1 MKIFI
6 AGHTGLVG
14 SALKRAVESSEEHT
28 FVGRT
33 RQELDLTDFG
43 AVKSF
48 FGKEKPEAVILAA
61 AKVGG
66 IMANKSQPVE
76 FLLENLKIQN
86 AVIEAAF
93 QSQIPRLL
101 FLGSSCIYPRDAAQ
115 PIKEESLLTGKLE
128 ESNEAYAIAK
138 IAGLKLREAYRKQF
152 GMRWISAM
160 PTNVYGPGDKFDLES
175 GHVLPSLLHRF
186 YLAKQQNDS
195 SVTLWGS
202 GSPLREF
209 IYADDLANALL
220 VLLKDFDD
228 PGHINIGSGR
238 EISIRDLAELIAD
251 IVGFEGSI
259 FWDHSMPNGTPQKLL
274 DSTKI
279 QGLGWSPKVSLED
292 GIRKTYES
300 LAERNKLTK

>member
-14 SALKRAVESSEEHT
+14 SALKRAVESSEEYT

-33 RQELDLTDFG
+33 RQELELTDFG
-43 AVKSF
+43 LVKSF
-48 FGKEKPEAVILAA
+48 FEKEKPEAVVLAA

-66 IMANKSQPVE
+66 ILANKSQPVE

-138 IAGLKLREAYRKQF
+138 IAGLKLVEAYRKQF

-160 PTNVYGPGDKFDLES
+160 PTNVYGPGDKYDLES
-175 GHVLPSLLHRF
+175 GHVLPSLLHKF
-186 YLAKQQNDS
+186 YLAKQHNDS

-209 IYADDLANALL
+209 IYSDYLANALL
-220 VLLKDFDD
+220 VLLKDFDE

-259 FWDHSMPNGTPQKLL
+259 VWDHSMPNGTPQKLL

-279 QGLGWSPKVSLED
+279 LGLGWSPKVSLED

-300 LAERNKLTK
+300 LAERIKLTK